1 MPPAEQ
7 DKNNDAPQ
15 VQSVEGEGGL
25 TVFYRGRYL
34 YSRFAPQKMIL
45 SAVENARVSEHTLVV
60 CFSPALC
67 YGVEELSKKIP
78 EHSAMVLI
86 ENDAALFDLAL
97 TRVKKQSLAHNA
109 FVLSP
114 EQLQSCE
121 QIFENKQYADFFGK
135 VLPPP
140 GTFRRVMRIDFSA
153 GAALY
158 SRFYDALERSLCDA
172 AAQFWKNRATLMH
185 LGRLYSRNFF
195 LNLARLPFSR
205 PLESLCV
212 CRPILVVA
220 SGPSTDEL
228 LALGG
233 AAARSFFVIAAD
245 TALPALFARGI
256 APGLVVQ
263 VETQFAVEA
272 AFISAGKNRFPCAAD
287 ISSRNHNADYYFFS
301 RFAPC
306 AFLESPQKRGILPVE
321 IPPLG
326 SVALYALEIA
336 LKIRES
342 GRVPVFVCG
351 VDFSFTA
358 GKTHCK
364 GTPAHAL
371 HLLNANRLCPA
382 GGVSA
387 AFREGARAVSA
398 QDAPKKGSG
407 VLITDHALL
416 GYRALFCARFLSAP
430 NVFDA
435 GGSGLSLNLPRVALK
450 KLLETPS
457 APPPETPC
465 RARAN
470 NTAQISAAAVEEYL
484 RQEETALKDLR
495 GILSGEK
502 KLAPDAQQKQIAAL
516 LEERE
521 YLYLH
526 FPDGFAPST
535 DTQFLM
541 RVRAEID
548 FFLKDMYRA
557 KKFLRDKS

>member
-1 MPPAEQ
+1 MHAAEQ

-15 VQSVEGEGGL
+15 VLSVEGGL
-25 TVFYRGRYL
+25 TVQYRGRCL
-34 YSRFAPQKMIL
+34 YSRFAPQKLIL
-45 SAVENARVSEHTLVV
+45 NAVENARVDEHTLVV

-67 YGVEELSKKIP
+67 YGVEELARKIP

-86 ENDAALFDLAL
+86 ERDSALFDLAL
-97 TRVKKQSLAHNA
+97 ARVKKTGLAHNA

-114 EQLQSCE
+114 GQLPSCQ
-121 QIFENKQYADFFGK
+121 QIFERKNYADFFGN

-153 GAALY
+153 GTALNVC
-158 SRFYDALERSLCDA
+158 FYDALERSLCEA

-212 CRPILVVA
+212 RRPILVVA

-228 LALGG
+228 LALGS
-233 AAARSFFVIAAD
+233 AATRSFFIIAAD
-245 TALPALFARGI
+245 TAIPALFARGI

-263 VETQFAVEA
+263 VEAQFAIEA
-272 AFISAGKNRFPCAAD
+272 AFISAGKNRYPCAAD
-287 ISSRNHNADYYFFS
+287 LSSRSHNADYYFFS

-306 AFLESPQKRGILPVE
+306 AFLENSQRRGILPTE
-321 IPPLG
+321 ISPLG

-342 GRVPVFVCG
+342 EQVPIFVCG
-351 VDFSFTA
+351 VDFSFAA
-358 GKTHCK
+358 GKTHCR

-371 HLLNANRLCPA
+371 QLLSANRLCPP
-382 GGVSA
+382 GGVFA
-387 AFREGARAVSA
+387 AFREGARAVTAKDS
-398 QDAPKKGSG
+398 PKEGSG
-407 VLITDHALL
+407 ALITDHALA
-416 GYRALFCARFLSAP
+416 GYRALFCARFSSAL

-435 GGSGLSLNLPRVALK
+435 GSCGLSLGLPRAPLQELVK
-450 KLLETPS
+450 T
-457 APPPETPC
+457 PPPTPPAPA
-465 RARAN
+465 RARENSAEK
-470 NTAQISAAAVEEYL
+470 ISAAAVEEYL
-484 RQEETALKDLR
+484 RQEESALEDLR
-495 GILSGEK
+495 SILSGTK
-502 KLAPDAQQKQIAAL
+502 DTAPAARQKQIAAL

-521 YLYLH
+521 YLYVH

-535 DTQFLM
+535 DVRFLT
-541 RVRAEID
+541 RARAEID
-548 FFLKDMYRA
+548 FFLKDIRRA
-557 KKFLRDKS
+557 RKFLCDNS